1 MILIRLWEKK
11 WQNCCY
17 ILTITENQS
26 KSQTLAKLGE
36 VFIGSVDFYKCFT
49 YFPIIDYCRLT
60 KGMIQFILHHSF
72 ILFSSRL
79 TKGMFQIFIHHL
91 FVFHTLHYYCKR
103 KSLIF
108 SSYFCCSP
116 KLDYLCMWKGAIH
129 LRLHLLSWHFC
140 LYFLFSLYVL
150 HVHISVAEEMLPH
163 IPSCT
168 IFIKF

>member
-1 MILIRLWEKK
+1 
-11 WQNCCY
+11 
-17 ILTITENQS
+17 
-26 KSQTLAKLGE
+26 
-36 VFIGSVDFYKCFT
+36 
-49 YFPIIDYCRLT
+49 
-60 KGMIQFILHHSF
+60 MIQFILHHSF

-168 IFIKF
+168 IFIKFQSSLLFFHSLQMQRIVLALFLPSTNFHVVIMFPRSVL